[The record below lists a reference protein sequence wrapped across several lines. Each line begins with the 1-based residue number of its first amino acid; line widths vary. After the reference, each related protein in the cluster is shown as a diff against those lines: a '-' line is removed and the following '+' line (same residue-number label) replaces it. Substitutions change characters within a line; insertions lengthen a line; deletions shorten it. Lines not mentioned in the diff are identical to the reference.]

1 MFCERSHM
9 VQKIDSKYKACQLPS
24 SAHCLH
30 LKSTTFCVGLISV
43 FIQANI
49 WFTNQS
55 ISVWKLS
62 AGAVTFT
69 LLHYCYQ
76 YDKNKDSA

>member
-1 MFCERSHM
+1 M
-9 VQKIDSKYKACQLPS
+9 VQKINSKYKACQLAS
-24 SAHCLH
+24 TAHCLH

-55 ISVWKLS
+55 LS
-62 AGAVTFT
+62 ILILIADAVTFT
-69 LLHYCYQ
+69 LLRYCYQ
-76 YDKNKDSA
+76 YDKNKGPA